1 MIKKLMTALLVA
13 AMLLAATSI
22 SWGGNGNGKPSDP
35 VLSGGGGFTITGAT
49 WE

>member
-13 AMLLAATSI
+13 ALLFMSSSI
-22 SWGGNGNGKPSDP
+22 AWGSNGKSPKSDDSTTTSTFD
-35 VLSGGGGFTITGAT
+35 LLGAT